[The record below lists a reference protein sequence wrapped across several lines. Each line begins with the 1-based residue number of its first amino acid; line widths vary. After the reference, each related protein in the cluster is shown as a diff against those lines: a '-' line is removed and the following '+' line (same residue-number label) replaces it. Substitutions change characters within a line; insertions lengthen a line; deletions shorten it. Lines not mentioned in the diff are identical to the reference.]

1 MAPPVRL
8 APPTCAVLSVP
19 PWYWS
24 LLDVGHAVEK
34 GAVDMTRMDGYTWD
48 LSVAIAAAHVDA
60 RRAAEEAEKR
70 HAAAKRKL
78 FSEVLG

>member
-1 MAPPVRL
+1 
-8 APPTCAVLSVP
+8 
-19 PWYWS
+19 
-24 LLDVGHAVEK
+24 
-34 GAVDMTRMDGYTWD
+34 MTRMDAYTWD
-48 LSVAIAAAHVDA
+48 LSVAIAAAHIDA